1 MTTPGG
7 TTLATDLTTTMTTAY
22 LDPIVTKPATG
33 SWYIRGYC
41 TDPLFGDCATGVSPL
56 VAAYTVSISPA
67 ACQSLLWWDAA
78 CTQSCTTSTSITE
91 SSEALTITAKV
102 TSIAQPVAINSCS
115 LRFGWVTSTGGAQTD
130 GFTFNLNVLACNANS
145 LAWTTGGFT
154 IAAQTYYVY
163 DTATTITASLATQTN
178 ACGYTVT
185 YSLLM
190 YPLLAP
196 ADPTVFTIISGTP
209 NTISIATSTISKAG
223 PYNLVYRA

>member
-1 MTTPGG
+1 MTTSGG

-67 ACQSLLWWDAA
+67 DCQSLLWWDAA

-102 TSIAQPVAINSCS
+102 TNIAQAVTTNACS
-115 LRFGWVTSTGGAQTD
+115 LRIGWTSTASGGTPTTE
-130 GFTFNLNVLACNANS
+130 TFPFSLNVLVCDANS

-190 YPLLAP
+190 YPSLAP
-196 ADPTVFTIISGTP
+196 ADPSVFTIISGTP
-209 NTISIATSTISKAG
+209 NTISIANSTIS
-223 PYNLVYRA
+223 